1 MDIIWDV
8 GLSYVM
14 SPNPKPYAKAH
25 LNIDGFKTASKQFT
39 E

>member
-1 MDIIWDV
+1 MGCWFVICPD
-8 GLSYVM
+8 
-14 SPNPKPYAKAH
+14 PKPYAKAH